1 MHWKTLVISNDI
13 LWRKKKQVVWTH
25 KHVSTEMNLVPTGLP
40 YIPTFTER
48 INTSTGKEACDV
60 PNEVL
65 SVQIAKARV
74 MWP

>member
-1 MHWKTLVISNDI
+1 MTSYE
-13 LWRKKKQVVWTH
+13 KKKSRMYEPAY

-74 MWP
+74 M